1 MSTAWS
7 SVYEVFFHKI
17 EKDSDF
23 FSYNNV
29 EPDEAVK
36 IAKQRAKGY
45 LQEAV
50 SKLTMY
56 GTPDIDFADY
66 NTELEVFNVDL
77 TSNEI
82 DLLANIMRE
91 KYFEKDQSKLKAFQI
106 RFSPKDLDAF
116 SPANE
121 RKTFMDMF
129 GEITKENNRLIAQYC
144 SRDRITGKLKQI
156 NYAQYSSE

>member
-7 SVYEVFFHKI
+7 SVYDVFFRKI
-17 EKDSDF
+17 EKDADF
-23 FSYNNV
+23 FSYNNI
-29 EPDEAVK
+29 EPDEAVE
-36 IAKQRAKGY
+36 IAKLRVKGY

-50 SKLTMY
+50 SRLTMN
-56 GTPDIDFADY
+56 GTPDIDFTDYDAD
-66 NTELEVFNVDL
+66 LEVFNVDL
-77 TSNEI
+77 TNNEI

-91 KYFEKDQSKLKAFQI
+91 KYFEKDQSKLKAFQV
-106 RFSPKDLDAF
+106 RFSPKDLNVF

-129 GEITKENNRLIAQYC
+129 DVITKENDRLIAQYC